1 MARALFLLPLLAI
14 TASCQKA
21 PELYV
26 DNASVQLSP
35 VAGNPSAAYF
45 TVHGSDEATDLIQV
59 SSPMAI
65 RVEMHESRNDNGVMR
80 MNTVT
85 AVPVP
90 AGSKVEFAPGGLH
103 VMLWNIN
110 PAITPG
116 KTLPLVFA
124 FGNGTRIQVDTP
136 VHAMGAAAH

>member
-1 MARALFLLPLLAI
+1 MFLLPLLAI

-26 DNASVQLSP
+26 DKASVQLSP
-35 VAGNPSAAYF
+35 VAGNPSVAYF
-45 TVHGSDEATDLIQV
+45 TVHGGEEATNLIQV

-65 RVEMHESRNDNGVMR
+65 RVEMHESKIDNGVAR

-85 AVPVP
+85 AVPV
-90 AGSKVEFAPGGLH
+90 AARGKVEFAPGGLH

-116 KTLPLVFA
+116 KTLPLVFS

-136 VHAMGAAAH
+136 VQAMGAAAH